1 MANDRKGWADKPE
14 NRRTVRLVLYI
25 ACVLLVLA
33 DFFVHRH
40 AEMPAE
46 KVPAFYAWYGFIS
59 LVAVVLSAK
68 VLRMIVKRPED
79 YYDDAS

>member
-1 MANDRKGWADKPE
+1 MANNHKGWADKPE
-14 NRRTVRLVLYI
+14 NRRKVRIVLYV
-25 ACVLLVLA
+25 ACVLLVAA
-33 DFFVHRH
+33 DFVVHRH
-40 AEMPAE
+40 VGMAAE

-68 VLRMIVKRPED
+68 VLRMIVKRRED